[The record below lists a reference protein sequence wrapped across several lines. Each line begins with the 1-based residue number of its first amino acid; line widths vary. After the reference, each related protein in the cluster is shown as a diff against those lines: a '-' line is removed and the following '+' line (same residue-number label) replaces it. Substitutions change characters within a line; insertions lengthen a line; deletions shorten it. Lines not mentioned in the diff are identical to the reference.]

1 MMPPLIQG
9 SLSTWAARDDLH
21 ANLSTSSRLKTNL
34 PGPHAAS
41 IPIPGPSAI
50 SRTTLSQRFRRA
62 IQQSDLAAAQRVA
75 ARAFE
80 LQLLPRPFDDTSSE
94 LANRSSP
101 QPSRAALRAAEAQRP
116 SSSHPFDVR
125 NVEPSAERNGIARH
139 HHHRKYTLAIH
150 EEPRADASSESEPSI
165 VVAIKNNADVEL
177 IRWLIEMGHEQ
188 KAPSVDAD
196 GNTVLHLSTLYDR
209 PDIIY
214 AYSTYNTSHLASTLA
229 DLIDA
234 ETPHERRTA
243 LHLACIRGYDDVAR
257 QLLDLGADVDLQDRA
272 GNTALH
278 FASAWGHLS
287 LVQLL
292 IERGCSLA
300 VQNAEGST
308 ASDYAFSHVVKTA
321 LESLGR
327 ARHESRKK
335 TRRIVAANTAPSS
348 LRSGVTS
355 SASVQAEETGAI
367 ERQARARPFP
377 SFLSRN
383 GSNGGGAKSASTTPI
398 RTLFAEDT
406 GDQTADLYDDWDP
419 EKTFAQPGQ
428 DLQPGGRGVLS
439 SPPVHRTASPATFST
454 PGRPSVDLYSEVLNH
469 SPQASLHSIT
479 SKPSW
484 SSGMQQASML
494 PQSRQVAQSPP
505 AMAPSKLLRSP
516 DEIMMQSHPSRGL
529 SPHHTSD
536 AELYR
541 QPSPN
546 LGPMRR
552 TPSPNHLAAGSAG
565 ASADKLKMQD
575 AAAMSLFRSATPQPA
590 QVPGRIDTPPLGQ
603 LGRSES
609 PLLLARRPSKANAGA
624 RLVPSSGESSSA
636 RVEKAGQGP
645 PLLAPIATL
654 PSATHSRSEEHA
666 GSNDGGEASEDE
678 ASRLGRAAAQAKL
691 DEYSSWRR
699 DSSPT
704 TPRPDDRETFA

>member
-1 MMPPLIQG
+1 
-9 SLSTWAARDDLH
+9 
-21 ANLSTSSRLKTNL
+21 
-34 PGPHAAS
+34 
-41 IPIPGPSAI
+41 
-50 SRTTLSQRFRRA
+50 
-62 IQQSDLAAAQRVA
+62 
-75 ARAFE
+75 
-80 LQLLPRPFDDTSSE
+80 
-94 LANRSSP
+94 
-101 QPSRAALRAAEAQRP
+101 
-116 SSSHPFDVR
+116 
-125 NVEPSAERNGIARH
+125 
-139 HHHRKYTLAIH
+139 
-150 EEPRADASSESEPSI
+150 
-165 VVAIKNNADVEL
+165 
-177 IRWLIEMGHEQ
+177 
-188 KAPSVDAD
+188 
-196 GNTVLHLSTLYDR
+196 
-209 PDIIY
+209 
-214 AYSTYNTSHLASTLA
+214 
-229 DLIDA
+229 
-234 ETPHERRTA
+234 
-243 LHLACIRGYDDVAR
+243 
-257 QLLDLGADVDLQDRA
+257 
-272 GNTALH
+272 
-278 FASAWGHLS
+278 
-287 LVQLL
+287 
-292 IERGCSLA
+292 
-300 VQNAEGST
+300 
-308 ASDYAFSHVVKTA
+308 
-321 LESLGR
+321 
-327 ARHESRKK
+327 
-335 TRRIVAANTAPSS
+335 
-348 LRSGVTS
+348 
-355 SASVQAEETGAI
+355 
-367 ERQARARPFP
+367 
-377 SFLSRN
+377 
-383 GSNGGGAKSASTTPI
+383 
-398 RTLFAEDT
+398 
-406 GDQTADLYDDWDP
+406 
-419 EKTFAQPGQ
+419 
-428 DLQPGGRGVLS
+428 
-439 SPPVHRTASPATFST
+439 
-454 PGRPSVDLYSEVLNH
+454 VDLYSEVLNY

-505 AMAPSKLLRSP
+505 AMAPSKLPRSP

-609 PLLLARRPSKANAGA
+609 PLLLVRRPSKANAGA